1 MFKLT
6 PISFKSQLS
15 SQMGSSLGLGLLCG
29 LGHVLSPLWTL
40 VFSMGQVRDLD
51 LVTSKG
57 LSCFTIRRG
66 VPSPLSRLFLTTI
79 DLLLFLL
86 FFKYL
91 ETF

>member
-29 LGHVLSPLWTL
+29 LGHVLTPLWTL

-57 LSCFTIRRG
+57 LSSFTIQERG
-66 VPSPLSRLFLTTI
+66 PKPSEPIILNHHRFVVVFVI
-79 DLLLFLL
+79 F
-86 FFKYL
+86 
-91 ETF
+91 

>member
-57 LSCFTIRRG
+57 LSFTIQERG
-66 VPSPLSRLFLTTI
+66 PKPSEPIILNHHRFVVVFVI
-79 DLLLFLL
+79 F
-86 FFKYL
+86 
-91 ETF
+91 